1 MGIHATRLDRVL
13 IAARRP
19 EAEVEAL
26 DVAAIRRE
34 RQAALREETEL
45 SYLRRVLHGR
55 IDIIDAELRRRAE
68 GSAEPLVQSLAA
80 ILADDPP
87 ANARSPRHMEIV
99 IVPDPDPGE
108 YRSQMEERIDAV
120 GPAIVLDLS
129 DAQLAE
135 ARVTLKAYERE
146 VSEYRRIAQTVID
159 RFAAELARR
168 YREGQATVDDLL
180 NEEQKME

>member
-1 MGIHATRLDRVL
+1 MGTQATRLDRVL
-13 IAARRP
+13 AAARRP
-19 EAEVEAL
+19 DSEVEAL

-34 RQAALREETEL
+34 RQDALREESEL

-55 IDIIDAELRRRAE
+55 IDIIDAELRRRAA
-68 GSAEPLVQSLAA
+68 GSAAPLVESLAA

-87 ANARSPRHMEIV
+87 ADARSPRHMD

-108 YRSQMEERIDAV
+108 YRSQIQERIDAA

-129 DAQLAE
+129 DARLAE
-135 ARVTLKAYERE
+135 ARQTLTEYERE
-146 VSEYRRIAQTVID
+146 VSEYRRIAQGVVD

>member
-1 MGIHATRLDRVL
+1 MGTQATRLDRVL
-13 IAARRP
+13 AAARRS
-19 EAEVEAL
+19 AGEVEAL
-26 DVAAIRRE
+26 DVATIRRE
-34 RQAALREETEL
+34 RGDALREESEL

-55 IDIIDAELRRRAE
+55 IDIIDAELRRRAA
-68 GSAEPLVQSLAA
+68 GSEARLVESLAA

-87 ANARSPRHMEIV
+87 ANARSPRHMD

-108 YRSQMEERIDAV
+108 YRSRMEERIDAA
-120 GPAIVLDLS
+120 GPAMVLDLS
-129 DAQLAE
+129 DARLGE
-135 ARVTLKAYERE
+135 ARLALKDFEQE
-146 VSEYRRIAQTVID
+146 VSEYRHIAQGVVD

>member
-1 MGIHATRLDRVL
+1 MGTHATRLDRVL

-19 EAEVEAL
+19 DADVEAL
-26 DVAAIRRE
+26 DVAVIRRE
-34 RQAALREETEL
+34 RGEALQEETEL

-68 GSAEPLVQSLAA
+68 GSAEPLVRSLAA

-87 ANARSPRHMEIV
+87 ANARSPRHMD

-120 GPAIVLDLS
+120 GAAMVLDLS
-129 DAQLAE
+129 DAELAD
-135 ARVTLKAYERE
+135 ARLTLKEYERE
-146 VSEYRRIAQTVID
+146 VSEYRRIAQAVID
-159 RFAAELARR
+159 RFAAELTRR

-180 NEEQKME
+180 K

>member
-1 MGIHATRLDRVL
+1 MGTQATRLDRVL
-13 IAARRP
+13 TAARRP
-19 EAEVEAL
+19 DAEVEAL
-26 DVAAIRRE
+26 DLAAIRRE
-34 RQAALREETEL
+34 RGDALREETEL

-68 GSAEPLVQSLAA
+68 GSAEPLVRSLAA
-80 ILADDPP
+80 ILADEPP
-87 ANARSPRHMEIV
+87 ANARSPRHMDIDL
-99 IVPDPDPGE
+99 VPDPDPGQ
-108 YRSQMEERIDAV
+108 YRARMEERIDAA

-129 DAQLAE
+129 DAQLSE
-135 ARVTLKAYERE
+135 ARVTLKGYERE
-146 VSEYRRIAQTVID
+146 VSEYRRIAQLVID

>member
-1 MGIHATRLDRVL
+1 MGNHATRLDRVL

-19 EAEVEAL
+19 DAEVEVL

-34 RQAALREETEL
+34 RGEALREETEL

-55 IDIIDAELRRRAE
+55 IDIIDAELRRRAT
-68 GSAEPLVQSLAA
+68 GSAEPLVRSLAA
-80 ILADDPP
+80 ILADEPP
-87 ANARSPRHMEIV
+87 ANARSPQHMK

-108 YRSQMEERIDAV
+108 YRSQMEERIEAA

-129 DAQLAE
+129 DAQLAD
-135 ARVTLKAYERE
+135 ARVTLKEYERE
-146 VSEYRRIAQTVID
+146 VSEYRRIVQAVID
-159 RFAAELARR
+159 RFAAELTRR

>member
-1 MGIHATRLDRVL
+1 MGTQATRLDRVL
-13 IAARRP
+13 VAARRP
-19 EAEVEAL
+19 DAEVEAL
-26 DVAAIRRE
+26 ELAAIRRE
-34 RQAALREETEL
+34 RGAALREETEL

-55 IDIIDAELRRRAE
+55 IDIIDAELRRRAA
-68 GSAEPLVQSLAA
+68 GSAEPLLQSLAA

-108 YRSQMEERIDAV
+108 YRSQMEDRIDAV

-129 DAQLAE
+129 DAQLAD
-135 ARVTLKAYERE
+135 ARVALKAYERE
-146 VSEYRRIAQTVID
+146 VSEYRRIAQSVID

>member
-1 MGIHATRLDRVL
+1 MGTHATRLDRVL

-19 EAEVEAL
+19 DAEVEAL

-34 RQAALREETEL
+34 RHAALREETEL

-55 IDIIDAELRRRAE
+55 IDIIDAELMRRAE

-108 YRSQMEERIDAV
+108 YRSQMEERIDSV

>member
-1 MGIHATRLDRVL
+1 MGTQATRLDRVL
-13 IAARRP
+13 AAAQRP
-19 EAEVEAL
+19 DSDVEAL
-26 DVAAIRRE
+26 EVAAIRRE
-34 RQAALREETEL
+34 RQDALREESEL

-55 IDIIDAELRRRAE
+55 IDIIDAELRRRAA
-68 GSAEPLVQSLAA
+68 GSEAPLVESLAA

-87 ANARSPRHMEIV
+87 ANARSPRHMD

-108 YRSQMEERIDAV
+108 YRSQIQERIDAA

-135 ARVTLKAYERE
+135 ASQTLTEYERE
-146 VSEYRRIAQTVID
+146 VSEYRRIAQGVVD